1 MELVYQCSIPKIHKE
16 INGFYTF
23 FIARRVGSIRARAFP
38 KALRD
43 LVIRK
48 FGSAKYVD
56 QLTVSLAEAI
66 LLIVKIYDLR
76 GDIHVEELPKRM
88 GEDIIRHLQEVAQ
101 LWARMDKALL
111 MLARQQKYRSSDN
124 SHHNTV
130 VITSRDGMKILEN
143 AIFAVPLHDFLEN
156 LDLQGDYKFIETVE
170 DWRESMESIIAEILE
185 NLGRNEEANE
195 IIKTSQE
202 SQAHLELGMDMKR
215 KDRFGCSTAL

>member
-1 MELVYQCSIPKIHKE
+1 MELVYQCPIPQIQKE
-16 INGFYTF
+16 INDFYAF

-43 LVIRK
+43 LVIQK

-66 LLIVKIYDLR
+66 VLIGKIYDLR
-76 GDIHVEELPKRM
+76 GDIHLEELPKGM

-101 LWARMDKALL
+101 LWARMDKALV
-111 MLARQQKYRSSDN
+111 MLARQQNNQSSDR
-124 SHHNTV
+124 HHRVT
-130 VITSRDGMKILEN
+130 ITSQDGMKILEN

-156 LDLQGDYKFIETVE
+156 LDLQGDYKFIETIE
-170 DWRESMESIIAEILE
+170 DWRESMEYIIVEILE

-195 IIKTSQE
+195 IIKTSR
-202 SQAHLELGMDMKR
+202 SLSPILN
-215 KDRFGCSTAL
+215 

>member
-1 MELVYQCSIPKIHKE
+1 MELVYQCPIPRIQKE
-16 INGFYTF
+16 INDFYAF

-43 LVIRK
+43 LVIQK

-56 QLTVSLAEAI
+56 QLTVSLAEASV
-66 LLIVKIYDLR
+66 LIGKIYDLR
-76 GDIHVEELPKRM
+76 GDIHLEELPTGM

-101 LWARMDKALL
+101 LWARMDKALV
-111 MLARQQKYRSSDN
+111 MLARQQNNQSSDRHHRVTIN
-124 SHHNTV
+124 SQ
-130 VITSRDGMKILEN
+130 DGMSILEN

-156 LDLQGDYKFIETVE
+156 LDLQGDYKFIETIE

-195 IIKTSQE
+195 IIKTSR
-202 SQAHLELGMDMKR
+202 SLSPILNG
-215 KDRFGCSTAL
+215 